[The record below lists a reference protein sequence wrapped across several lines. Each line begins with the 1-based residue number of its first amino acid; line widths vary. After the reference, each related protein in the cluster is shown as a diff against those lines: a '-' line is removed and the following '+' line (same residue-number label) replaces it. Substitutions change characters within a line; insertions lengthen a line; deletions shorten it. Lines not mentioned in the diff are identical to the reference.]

1 MLVSDVNSRFSA
13 NVRGCP
19 YMGLNQIM
27 DGNCRESLMFGKPW
41 QQFDKQ
47 ASFRQFHELYE
58 AHSINKLQSVV
69 FQLIFLMT
77 KPEI

>member
-1 MLVSDVNSRFSA
+1 
-13 NVRGCP
+13 
-19 YMGLNQIM
+19 
-27 DGNCRESLMFGKPW
+27 MFGKPW